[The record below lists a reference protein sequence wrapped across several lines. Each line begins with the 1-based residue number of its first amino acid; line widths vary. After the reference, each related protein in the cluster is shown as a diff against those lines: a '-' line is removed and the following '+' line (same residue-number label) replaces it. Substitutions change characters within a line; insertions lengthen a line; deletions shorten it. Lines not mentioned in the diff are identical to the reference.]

1 MSNQITDL
9 YSDNVDLENLSV
21 DELVQRLEAM
31 EKNNEQVKRENQLFE
46 SFILRRQKEDR
57 KTEEDMAQKYKQA
70 KQKYG
75 DKMQLSAERKYDIAS
90 GELLTLKHN
99 IDEGRTKSETLLERL
114 KAILEGTDISIA
126 EIRKE
131 AFDFGRF
138 LSSAENGRI
147 GKYDAEKLSKYIFDK
162 ALQKE
167 AQIEK
172 LTQKNVTLKVAI
184 LKAEAQIK
192 QKEEMGDD
200 LKFIDFHQMQIANK
214 KHVKEIEERNRKLIK
229 LKLSSGSTT
238 QMLTKLKKNLSEAEY
253 RAAQF
258 KKDKQAKLASLAKKQ
273 ADIEKTDKATFEIS
287 EKQRELKQLV
297 QNKKDMPEPLNF
309 VKQRNDCV
317 KEARE
322 NQDWKRKIEI
332 SEFEA
337 KKARAYRRKYEQN
350 QQLQQAEFGNQYQ

>member
-1 MSNQITDL
+1 L
-9 YSDNVDLENLSV
+9 YSDIDLEALSV

-31 EKNNEQVKRENQLFE
+31 EKNNEQIKRENQLFE
-46 SFILRRQKEDR
+46 SYILRSQKEER
-57 KTEEDMAQKYKQA
+57 KGDEDMQQRIKNIGK
-70 KQKYG
+70 KMG
-75 DKMQLSAERKYDIAS
+75 DKPLLSAERKYDIAS
-90 GELLTLKHN
+90 AELTTLKHN
-99 IDEGRTKSETLLERL
+99 IEEGRTKSETLLERL

-147 GKYDAEKLSKYIFDK
+147 GKYDAEKLTKYIFDK

-184 LKAEAQIK
+184 LKAEGQIK

-214 KHVKEIEERNRKLIK
+214 KHVKEIEERNRRLIK

-238 QMLTKLKKNLSEAEY
+238 QLLTKLKKQLNEAEQK
-253 RAAQF
+253 ANTF
-258 KKDKQAKLASLAKKQ
+258 KK
-273 ADIEKTDKATFEIS
+273 E
-287 EKQRELKQLV
+287 R
-297 QNKKDMPEPLNF
+297 
-309 VKQRNDCV
+309 
-317 KEARE
+317 
-322 NQDWKRKIEI
+322 
-332 SEFEA
+332 
-337 KKARAYRRKYEQN
+337 
-350 QQLQQAEFGNQYQ
+350 

>member
-1 MSNQITDL
+1 MG
-9 YSDNVDLENLSV
+9 
-21 DELVQRLEAM
+21 
-31 EKNNEQVKRENQLFE
+31 EKL
-46 SFILRRQKEDR
+46 
-57 KTEEDMAQKYKQA
+57 
-70 KQKYG
+70 
-75 DKMQLSAERKYDIAS
+75 QLSAEIKYEIAS
-90 GELLTLKHN
+90 AELTTLKHN

-147 GKYDAEKLSKYIFDK
+147 GKYDAEKLTKYIFDK

-229 LKLSSGSTT
+229 LKLSAGSTT
-238 QMLTKLKKNLSEAEY
+238 QTLTKLKKALSEAENK
-253 RAAQF
+253 AALF
-258 KKDKQAKLASLAKKQ
+258 KKDKATRMMSLAKKN
-273 ADIEKTDKATFEIS
+273 ADIDKTNRDMKEIS
-287 EKQRELKQLV
+287 EKGRILKQMM

-322 NQDWKRKIEI
+322 NKDWKRKIEI
-332 SEFEA
+332 AEFEA
-337 KKARAYRRKYEQN
+337 KKARAILNKFRRM
-350 QQLQQAEFGNQYQ
+350 QQMKQAEFGGYQQWAMNA

>member
-1 MSNQITDL
+1 MSQQITDL
-9 YSDNVDLENLSV
+9 YSPEVDLESLSV

-31 EKNNEQVKRENQLFE
+31 EKNNEQIKRENQLFE
-46 SFILRRQKEDR
+46 SYILRRTKEGGR
-57 KTEEDMAQKYKQA
+57 NEEDMANKYKQV
-70 KQKYG
+70 KQRYG
-75 DKMQLSAERKYDIAS
+75 DKMILSAEQKYVIAS
-90 GELLTLKHN
+90 AELTTLKHN

-147 GKYDAEKLSKYIFDK
+147 GKYDAEKLTKYIFDK

-192 QKEEMGDD
+192 QKIEMGDD

-214 KHVKEIEERNRKLIK
+214 KHVKEIEERNRRLIK
-229 LKLSSGSTT
+229 LKLSAGSTT
-238 QMLTKLKKNLSEAEY
+238 QMLTKLKKALSESEQT
-253 RAAQF
+253 AASA
-258 KKDKQAKLASLAKKQ
+258 KKDKLTKLASLQKKQ
-273 ADIEKTDKATFEIS
+273 ADIEKTNQAIYDIN
-287 EKQRELKQLV
+287 EKGRELK
-297 QNKKDMPEPLNF
+297 
-309 VKQRNDCV
+309 
-317 KEARE
+317 
-322 NQDWKRKIEI
+322 
-332 SEFEA
+332 
-337 KKARAYRRKYEQN
+337 
-350 QQLQQAEFGNQYQ
+350 

>member
-1 MSNQITDL
+1 MSQQITDL
-9 YSDNVDLENLSV
+9 YSPEVDLESLSV

-31 EKNNEQVKRENQLFE
+31 EKNNEQIKRENQLFE
-46 SFILRRQKEDR
+46 SYILRRTKEGGR
-57 KTEEDMAQKYKQA
+57 NEEDMANKYKQV
-70 KQKYG
+70 KQRYG
-75 DKMQLSAERKYDIAS
+75 DKMILSAEQKYVIAS
-90 GELLTLKHN
+90 AELTTLKHN

-147 GKYDAEKLSKYIFDK
+147 GKYDAEKLTKYIFDK

-192 QKEEMGDD
+192 QKIEMGDD

-214 KHVKEIEERNRKLIK
+214 KHVKEIEERNRRLIK
-229 LKLSSGSTT
+229 LKLSAGSTT
-238 QMLTKLKKNLSEAEY
+238 QMLTKLKKSLSESEQ
-253 RAAQF
+253 RAANA
-258 KKDKQAKLASLAKKQ
+258 KKDKLTRLASLQKKQ
-273 ADIEKTDKATFEIS
+273 ADIEKTNQAIYDIN
-287 EKQRELKQLV
+287 EKGRELK
-297 QNKKDMPEPLNF
+297 
-309 VKQRNDCV
+309 
-317 KEARE
+317 
-322 NQDWKRKIEI
+322 
-332 SEFEA
+332 
-337 KKARAYRRKYEQN
+337 
-350 QQLQQAEFGNQYQ
+350 

>member
-1 MSNQITDL
+1 MSQQITDL
-9 YSDNVDLENLSV
+9 YSEHVNLEELTV

-31 EKNNEQVKRENQLFE
+31 EKNNEQIKRENQLFE
-46 SFILRRQKEDR
+46 SYILRCQKEDR
-57 KTEEDMAQKYKQA
+57 KSEEDMAKKYNQM
-70 KQKYG
+70 KQKYAG
-75 DKMQLSAERKYDIAS
+75 GKMVLSAERKYEIAS
-90 GELLTLKHN
+90 AELTTLKHN
-99 IDEGRTKSETLLERL
+99 IEEGRTKSETLLERL

-138 LSSAENGRI
+138 LSQAENGRI
-147 GKYDAEKLSKYIFDK
+147 GKYDAEKLTKYIFDK

-229 LKLSSGSTT
+229 LKLSAGSTT
-238 QMLTKLKKNLSEAEY
+238 QLLTKLKKALAEAE
-253 RAAQF
+253 AKANQF
-258 KKDKQAKLASLAKKQ
+258 KKDKFAKIVSLEKKEK
-273 ADIEKTDKATFEIS
+273 DIEKTEKAIYDIN

-297 QNKKDMPEPLNF
+297 QNRKDMPEPLTF

-322 NQDWKRKIEI
+322 NKDWKRKIEI
-332 SEFEA
+332 AEFEA
-337 KKARAYRRKYEQN
+337 KKARAIIRKTR
-350 QQLQQAEFGNQYQ
+350 QAHQGDFGNQYQ

>member
-1 MSNQITDL
+1 MSQQITDL
-9 YSDNVDLENLSV
+9 YSPEVDLESLSV

-31 EKNNEQVKRENQLFE
+31 EKNNEQIKRENQLFE
-46 SFILRRQKEDR
+46 SYILRRTKEGGR
-57 KTEEDMAQKYKQA
+57 NEEDMANKYKQV
-70 KQKYG
+70 KQRYG
-75 DKMQLSAERKYDIAS
+75 DKMILSAEQKYVIAS
-90 GELLTLKHN
+90 AELTTLKHN

-147 GKYDAEKLSKYIFDK
+147 GKYDAEKLTKYIFDK

-192 QKEEMGDD
+192 QKIEMGDD

-214 KHVKEIEERNRKLIK
+214 KHVKEIEERNRRLIK
-229 LKLSSGSTT
+229 LKLSAGSTT
-238 QMLTKLKKNLSEAEY
+238 QMLTKLKKSLSESEQ
-253 RAAQF
+253 RAANA
-258 KKDKQAKLASLAKKQ
+258 KKDKLTRLASLQKKQ
-273 ADIEKTDKATFEIS
+273 ADIEKTNQAIYDIN
-287 EKQRELKQLV
+287 EKGRELKQLV

-317 KEARE
+317 KELRE
-322 NQDWKRKIEI
+322 NKDWKRKIEI
-332 SEFEA
+332 AEFEA
-337 KKARAYRRKYEQN
+337 KKARAILRRHN
-350 QQLQQAEFGNQYQ
+350 QTQ

>member
-1 MSNQITDL
+1 M
-9 YSDNVDLENLSV
+9 YSPDVDLESLTV

-31 EKNNEQVKRENQLFE
+31 EKNNEQIKRENQLFE

-57 KTEEDMAQKYKQA
+57 KSEEEMAARYKQL
-70 KQKYG
+70 KNKMG
-75 DKMQLSAERKYDIAS
+75 DKMQLSAERKYEIAS
-90 GELLTLKHN
+90 AELTTLKHN

-147 GKYDAEKLSKYIFDK
+147 GKYDAEKLTKYIFDK

-229 LKLSSGSTT
+229 LKLSAGSTT
-238 QMLTKLKKNLSEAEY
+238 QMLTKLKKNLSEAEAK
-253 RAAQF
+253 AAQF
-258 KKDKQAKLASLAKKQ
+258 KKDKTAKLLSLQKKQ
-273 ADIEKTDKATFEIS
+273 ADIKKTDDAIYTIN

-322 NQDWKRKIEI
+322 NKDWKRKIEI
-332 SEFEA
+332 AEFEA
-337 KKARAYRRKYEQN
+337 KKARVILKKYNRMQ
-350 QQLQQAEFGNQYQ
+350 

>member
-1 MSNQITDL
+1 MQ
-9 YSDNVDLENLSV
+9 
-21 DELVQRLEAM
+21 QRLRNI
-31 EKNNEQVKRENQLFE
+31 KNK
-46 SFILRRQKEDR
+46 
-57 KTEEDMAQKYKQA
+57 M
-70 KQKYG
+70 G
-75 DKMQLSAERKYDIAS
+75 DKPTLSAGRKYDIAS
-90 GELLTLKHN
+90 AELTTLKHN
-99 IDEGRTKSETLLERL
+99 IEEGRTKSETLLERL

-147 GKYDAEKLSKYIFDK
+147 GKYDAEKLTKYIFDK

-214 KHVKEIEERNRKLIK
+214 KHVKEIEERNRRLIK
-229 LKLSSGSTT
+229 LKLSAGSTT
-238 QMLTKLKKNLSEAEY
+238 QLLTKLKKQLGEAEATASKF
-253 RAAQF
+253 RKEKASKNANLL
-258 KKDKQAKLASLAKKQ
+258 KKLA
-273 ADIEKTDKATFEIS
+273 DITKTEVAIHDIN
-287 EKQRELKQLV
+287 EKQRELKGLV
-297 QNKKDMPEPLNF
+297 NDRKDMPEPLNF
-309 VKQRNDCV
+309 VKQKNDCV

-322 NQDWKRKIEI
+322 NKDWRRKIEI
-332 SEFEA
+332 AEFEA
-337 KKARAYRRKYEQN
+337 KKARAIIRKHHQM
-350 QQLQQAEFGNQYQ
+350 QQLQQAEFGGAQY

>member
-1 MSNQITDL
+1 MSQQITDL
-9 YSDNVDLENLSV
+9 YSDIDLESLTV

-31 EKNNEQVKRENQLFE
+31 EKNNEQIKRENQLFE
-46 SFILRRQKEDR
+46 SYILRSQKEDR
-57 KTEEDMAQKYKQA
+57 KSEEDVQSKYKQIKA
-70 KQKYG
+70 KMG
-75 DKMQLSAERKYDIAS
+75 DKWVLSAERKYDIAS
-90 GELLTLKHN
+90 GELTTLKNN
-99 IDEGRTKSETLLERL
+99 IEEGRTKSETLLERL

-147 GKYDAEKLSKYIFDK
+147 GKYDAEKLTKYIFDK

-214 KHVKEIEERNRKLIK
+214 KHVKEIEERNRRLIK
-229 LKLSSGSTT
+229 LKLSAGSTT
-238 QMLTKLKKNLSEAEY
+238 
-253 RAAQF
+253 
-258 KKDKQAKLASLAKKQ
+258 
-273 ADIEKTDKATFEIS
+273 
-287 EKQRELKQLV
+287 
-297 QNKKDMPEPLNF
+297 
-309 VKQRNDCV
+309 
-317 KEARE
+317 
-322 NQDWKRKIEI
+322 
-332 SEFEA
+332 
-337 KKARAYRRKYEQN
+337 
-350 QQLQQAEFGNQYQ
+350 